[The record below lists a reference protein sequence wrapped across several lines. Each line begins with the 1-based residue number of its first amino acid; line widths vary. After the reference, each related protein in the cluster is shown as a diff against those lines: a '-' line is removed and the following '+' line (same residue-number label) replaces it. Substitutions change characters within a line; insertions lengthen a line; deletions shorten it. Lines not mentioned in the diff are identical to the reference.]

1 MSNIERE
8 IKILNVDAKRVM
20 LKMKELGVKPK
31 GKYIQDIYTFNFPT
45 VNDDFNGKLQ
55 YALNTGGKEPL
66 LDLLEEIK
74 ACFTTK
80 DLELIKTVLGT
91 KDIVKYVSNAKVEDL
106 KLLDNSKVH
115 DLMKK
120 VNKNYSKWIRLRQT
134 VDETTITIK
143 KIVNSNGEY
152 NLDDVKELEFS
163 VPSIDDGK
171 EFLKTLGYYPS
182 LHQRKMRIAYDYN
195 KTEVVIDKW
204 PKIPTYLEV
213 EGKTKE
219 EIYEV
224 VNDLGFKSK
233 DVRVLN
239 TDDVYKERGL
249 DIYSFKDLDFSD
261 IERKEVNEL
270 LEFEDLLEK
279 QD

>member
-31 GKYIQDIYTFNFPT
+31 WKYIQDIYTFNFPS
-45 VNDDFNGKLQ
+45 VNDDLNNKLH
-55 YALNTGGKEPL
+55 ALNTGGKEPL

-74 ACFTTK
+74 ACFTRK

-106 KLLDNSKVH
+106 NLLDNSKVH

-134 VDETTITIK
+134 ADETTITIK

-152 NLDDVKELEFS
+152 NLDDVKELEFR

-171 EFLKTLGYYPS
+171 DVKYYDLDEGIDVPS
-182 LHQRKMRIAYDYN
+182 DVN
-195 KTEVVIDKW
+195 KLLW
-204 PKIPTYLEV
+204 
-213 EGKTKE
+213 
-219 EIYEV
+219 
-224 VNDLGFKSK
+224 
-233 DVRVLN
+233 
-239 TDDVYKERGL
+239 KER
-249 DIYSFKDLDFSD
+249 I
-261 IERKEVNEL
+261 
-270 LEFEDLLEK
+270 
-279 QD
+279 